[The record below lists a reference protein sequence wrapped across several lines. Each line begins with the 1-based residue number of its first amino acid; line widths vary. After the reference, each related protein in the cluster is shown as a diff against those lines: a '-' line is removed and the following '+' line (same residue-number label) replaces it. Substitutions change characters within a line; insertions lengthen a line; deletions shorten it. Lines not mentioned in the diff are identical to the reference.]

1 MKHRSVHR
9 NEGAMRI
16 RMDRFER
23 YLLQGAPKSGCGNEI
38 ERIEAISAAI
48 LCNLER
54 AAKAP
59 FPVCVKVAVLKD
71 LYFSSQPAKTLL
83 AMKAL
88 SEMASDGSKTA
99 KKALME
105 MAERWLKDQSMRHS
119 SEYLWAKGLV
129 FILNSTKLLG
139 AEWLNARIKEA
150 GDEDPSIAR
159 PLAFW
164 VKAIKKGCCVEEADT

>member
-1 MKHRSVHR
+1 MKHVSVR
-9 NEGAMRI
+9 GNGSKMQI

-23 YLLQGAPKSGCGNEI
+23 YLLEGVPKSNGGNRENI
-38 ERIEAISAAI
+38 EEISAAI

-59 FPVCVKVAVLKD
+59 FPVRVKVAVLRD
-71 LYFSSQPAKTLL
+71 LYFSHQPAKTLL

-88 SEMASDGSKTA
+88 SEMAKEGYKTA
-99 KKALME
+99 KEALRE
-105 MAERWLKDQSMRHS
+105 MSEKWLKDQSMRHS

-129 FILNSTKLLG
+129 FILNSAKLLG
-139 AEWLNARIKEA
+139 KGWLNARIREA
-150 GDEDPSIAR
+150 GEEDPGIAR

-164 VKAIKKGCCVEEADT
+164 EKAIQKGCYPDQA